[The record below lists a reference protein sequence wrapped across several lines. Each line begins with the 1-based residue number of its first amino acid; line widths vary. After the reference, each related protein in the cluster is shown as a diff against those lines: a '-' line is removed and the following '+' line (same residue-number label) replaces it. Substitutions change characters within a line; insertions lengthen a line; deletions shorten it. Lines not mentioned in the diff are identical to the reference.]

1 MCTGKL
7 NLNMK
12 NDAKNMFTD
21 IGIGAK
27 RAQLFE

>member
-12 NDAKNMFTD
+12 NDAKNMSID
-21 IGIGAK
+21 IGIGAE